1 MKKMIFLI
9 SMLTTILAAG
19 SAFAMDFSWLQHNIG
34 TISSDAQS
42 IKSVWDKQ
50 SLEKII
56 EGKFAVPDDTINA
69 IIANQIKGDDKLK
82 SLSIT
87 SKENG
92 RLEIHADT
100 KKQGRIELSGTID
113 AFVHNGD
120 TSYMTYTV
128 KNKDLKDHGGVTGWM
143 FSHLSLSLLEKLVGP
158 IQLGDSLP
166 STIKGNSVTVD
177 YNQVL
182 KQAPLAQ
189 TSLYGYNLLDA
200 LRIDGAVPHDGYI
213 EFQTSLNI
221 PDNVKTLLLALLA

>member
-177 YNQVL
+177 YSQVL